1 LVSGGITIIGNTNL
15 DIMVADTSNLPE
27 PGTERVVSSVSIRL
41 GGSAGNLAVRCA
53 GLKFPTTLVSRV
65 GDDTSVQ
72 ILEAE
77 LQHPSLEARLLR
89 TAGQPSGVT
98 VAVEAPGRDR
108 AFLTSLGAMAMMRPD
123 DINEEMLATLYV
135 ALAGYFL
142 LPGMRGAALAELF
155 GRARR
160 AGAQTVLDTGWP
172 PEGWTPATRHEV
184 LAALE
189 SVDIF
194 LPNDDE
200 LHGLMDDQDTERAA
214 RGLAMSTKTLVAVKM
229 GARGAGLAT
238 PDGSWTVA
246 SAAIVQVTDS
256 TGAGDGFNA
265 AFLVSAARGSA
276 WSAALAAAVSYATEM
291 VATTPERRS
300 RVALPRTPK
309 ATTREARHSIA

>member
-1 LVSGGITIIGNTNL
+1 MNSGITIIGNTNL
-15 DIMVADTSNLPE
+15 DVLVADTRDLPE

-65 GDDTSVQ
+65 GDDASVR

-77 LQHPSLEARLLR
+77 LQLPSLEACLLR
-89 TAGQPSGVT
+89 TTGEPSGIT

-108 AFLTSLGAMAMMRPD
+108 AFLSSLGAMARMRPE
-123 DINEEMLATLYV
+123 DIAEEMLATGYV

-142 LPGMRGAALAELF
+142 LPGMRGPALAELF
-155 GRARR
+155 GRAGR

-172 PEGWTPATRHEV
+172 PEGWTAATRQEL
-184 LAALE
+184 LAALA

-200 LHGLMDDQDTERAA
+200 LHGLMDDSDTERAA
-214 RGLAMSTKTLVAVKM
+214 CRLAVRTNTLVAVKM
-229 GARGAGLAT
+229 GARGAGLAA
-238 PDGSWTVA
+238 PDGSWT
-246 SAAIVQVTDS
+246 AADAATVRVIDS

-265 AFLVSAARGSA
+265 AFLVSAARGSS
-276 WSAALAAAVSYATEM
+276 WSEALAAAVRYATEM
-291 VATTPERRS
+291 VATAPGHRAA
-300 RVALPRTPK
+300 VALRSAP
-309 ATTREARHSIA
+309 EAGAQAAGNRSA

>member
-1 LVSGGITIIGNTNL
+1 MNTGITIIGNTNL
-15 DIMVADTSNLPE
+15 DVLVADTCDLPE

-65 GDDTSVQ
+65 GDDASVQ
-72 ILEAE
+72 ILAAE
-77 LQHPSLEARLLR
+77 LQLPSLEARLLR
-89 TAGQPSGVT
+89 TPGEPSGIT

-108 AFLTSLGAMAMMRPD
+108 AFLSSLGAMARMRPE
-123 DINEEMLATLYV
+123 DILEEMLATGYV

-142 LPGMRGAALAELF
+142 LPGMRGPALAELF

-172 PEGWTPATRHEV
+172 PEGWTAATRQEL
-184 LAALE
+184 LAALA

-200 LHGLMDDQDTERAA
+200 LHGLTDDGDTERAA
-214 RGLAMSTKTLVAVKM
+214 RRLAVSTDTVVAVKM
-229 GARGAGLAT
+229 GARGAGLAA
-238 PDGSWTVA
+238 PDGSWTA
-246 SAAIVQVTDS
+246 EDAAAVRVIDS

-276 WSAALAAAVSYATEM
+276 WPEALAAAVSYATEM
-291 VATTPERRS
+291 VATAPGHRAA
-300 RVALPRTPK
+300 VALRPAP
-309 ATTREARHSIA
+309 EAGAQTAGNRRA

>member
-1 LVSGGITIIGNTNL
+1 MNTGITIIGNTNL
-15 DIMVADTSNLPE
+15 DVLVADTCDLPE

-65 GDDTSVQ
+65 GDDASVQ
-72 ILEAE
+72 ILAAE
-77 LQHPSLEARLLR
+77 LQLPSLEARLLR
-89 TAGQPSGVT
+89 TTGEPSGIT

-108 AFLTSLGAMAMMRPD
+108 AFLSSLGAMARMRPE
-123 DINEEMLATLYV
+123 DILEEMLATGYV

-142 LPGMRGAALAELF
+142 LPGMRGPALAELF

-172 PEGWTPATRHEV
+172 PEGWTAATRQEL
-184 LAALE
+184 LAALA

-200 LHGLMDDQDTERAA
+200 LHGLMDDGDTERAA
-214 RGLAMSTKTLVAVKM
+214 RRLAVSTDTVVAVKM
-229 GARGAGLAT
+229 GARGAGLAA
-238 PDGSWTVA
+238 PDGSWTA
-246 SAAIVQVTDS
+246 EDAAAVRVIDS

-276 WSAALAAAVSYATEM
+276 WPEALTAAVSYATEM
-291 VATTPERRS
+291 VATAPGHRAA
-300 RVALPRTPK
+300 VALRPAP
-309 ATTREARHSIA
+309 EAGAQTAGNRRA

>member
-1 LVSGGITIIGNTNL
+1 MNTGITIIGNTNL
-15 DIMVADTSNLPE
+15 DVLVADTCDLPE

-65 GDDTSVQ
+65 GDDASVQ
-72 ILEAE
+72 ILAAE
-77 LQHPSLEARLLR
+77 LQLPSLEARLLR
-89 TAGQPSGVT
+89 TPGEPSGIT

-108 AFLTSLGAMAMMRPD
+108 AFLSSLGAMARMRPE
-123 DINEEMLATLYV
+123 DILEEMLATRYV

-142 LPGMRGAALAELF
+142 LPGMRGPALAELF

-172 PEGWTPATRHEV
+172 PEGWTAATRQEL
-184 LAALE
+184 LAALA

-200 LHGLMDDQDTERAA
+200 LHGLMDDGDTERAA
-214 RGLAMSTKTLVAVKM
+214 RRLAVSTDTVVAVKM
-229 GARGAGLAT
+229 GARGAGLAA
-238 PDGSWTVA
+238 PDGSWTA
-246 SAAIVQVTDS
+246 EDAAAVRVIDS

-276 WSAALAAAVSYATEM
+276 WPEALAAAVSYATEM
-291 VATTPERRS
+291 VATAPGHRAA
-300 RVALPRTPK
+300 VALRPAP
-309 ATTREARHSIA
+309 EAGAQTAGNRRA